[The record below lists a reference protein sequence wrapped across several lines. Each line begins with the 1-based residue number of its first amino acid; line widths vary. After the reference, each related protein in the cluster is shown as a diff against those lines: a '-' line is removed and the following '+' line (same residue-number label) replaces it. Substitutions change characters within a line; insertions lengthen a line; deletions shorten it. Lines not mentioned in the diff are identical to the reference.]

1 MPTSPE
7 SLFLHGSFQGDD
19 TQEEC
24 GETITEILCRISYP
38 FVMFYNGY
46 YIAIHVYKV

>member
-7 SLFLHGSFQGDD
+7 SLFLHGGLQGDD
-19 TQEEC
+19 TQEER
-24 GETITEILCRISYP
+24 GETITELLRRISYP

-46 YIAIHVYKV
+46 NIAIHVYKL